1 MKKILFIGCL
11 GISSIMYAGEGKISA
26 DIQMMNGK
34 AGEYVYHPN
43 GDKISYLDWKIKNIP
58 ILKLGYDYTFDNWE
72 FSISGKKNISNHYR
86 QEFIILYILKN
97 SQIII
102 LECIRKTLAEN

>member
-1 MKKILFIGCL
+1 MKRILFIGCL

-58 ILKLGYDYTFDNWE
+58 ILKLGYDYTFNNWE

-86 QEFIILYILKN
+86 SSYMKDYDWFSTPDTEEKIPYL
-97 SQIII
+97 
-102 LECIRKTLAEN
+102 